1 MQRAL
6 TDAGFAEP
14 RPIQSATLPE
24 ALAGRDILG
33 LSQTGSGKTAAFAL
47 PILARLAN
55 TRGTSPRAL
64 ILAPT
69 RELAAQIEAHV
80 RELAHHTR
88 VTVVTIFGGVSM
100 NTQISALRA
109 RPDIVVACPGRLL
122 DLLQRGQVDLRRVEM
137 LVLDEADHMFDL
149 GFLPD
154 VRRILAALPAKRQ
167 NFMFSATMPPP
178 IRVLADRLL
187 QRPHVAELANSQ
199 PASTIAHALCPIE
212 ETRKL
217 DLLRALIAR
226 PDFKSA
232 IVFSRTKRRTKVL
245 ADRLAK
251 LGHRAI
257 ALQGNMSQPQRVRA
271 MQGFQTGRFN
281 ILVATDVA
289 ARGIDVAGISHV
301 INFDVPS
308 TPETYTHRIGRT
320 GRSECT
326 GQAFTFV
333 TSADTAMVRAIERM
347 LGKPVARETI
357 LPSTA
362 LPDAGSR
369 GFGAGTSAGS
379 ERRPAQRRAPAQHRG
394 GPRPHHGAK
403 PHATSE
409 PRRRSSASPH
419 APSQPARSHRRPES
433 SGSAHRPHSASAASR
448 PSASRPSERSH
459 SKPSERPH
467 ASSHTTARPST
478 PRRHPAPV
486 SHRSR

>member
-1 MQRAL
+1 LQRAL
-6 TDAGFAEP
+6 ADAGFTEP

-47 PILARLAN
+47 PILARLAE

-69 RELAAQIEAHV
+69 RELAAQIQEHFQ
-80 RELAHHTR
+80 ELAHHTR
-88 VTVVTIFGGVSM
+88 VSVVTVFGGVSM

-178 IRVLADRLL
+178 IRLLADRLL
-187 QRPHVAELANSQ
+187 QRPHVVELTNSQ

-347 LGKPVARETI
+347 LKGPITRETI

-362 LPDAGSR
+362 LPDAGRR
-369 GFGAGTSAGS
+369 GFGAGSPSES
-379 ERRPAQRRAPAQHRG
+379 ERRPAQRRGPARPHSGAKSHTSSQPRRG
-394 GPRPHHGAK
+394 GA
-403 PHATSE
+403 
-409 PRRRSSASPH
+409 SSQS
-419 APSQPARSHRRPES
+419 ARSHRRPES
-433 SGSAHRPHSASAASR
+433 SGSSHRPQTASAASR
-448 PSASRPSERSH
+448 HSASRPSEHSH
-459 SKPSERPH
+459 AKPSERSHATPH
-467 ASSHTTARPST
+467 ATARPSA

-486 SHRSR
+486 SHRSRRPEHSDRR